1 MWKIVRAE
9 TRYNSINFVVF
20 LAIVPLL
27 HAMQAGWGSSS
38 GRAGGYAALL
48 SFIMAMLMVNGWS
61 VRHIREK
68 RDYELAQ
75 LPLSVKKV
83 AAARILMVM
92 LPLAV
97 FVAWY
102 VGLQVAFPP
111 RAHVNIRV
119 PVMIWGLLVMA
130 YSLAFIFRDR
140 FIGTKALMRGK
151 VLLVGTL
158 GVLLIV
164 NLWAMMAVDRAG
176 ARGEA
181 RPWIIKVFDFVERH
195 KPTTSNLNM
204 MVWLAVSL
212 VLAYLTIE
220 TYVRR
225 RSHV

>member
-9 TRYNSINFVVF
+9 IAYNWINFVIF
-20 LAIVPLL
+20 LAIIPLL
-27 HAMQAGWGSSS
+27 YAVQAGWGPSF
-38 GRAGGYAALL
+38 RYAGGYTGLL
-48 SFIMAMLMVNGWS
+48 SFVMAMLMVNGWN

-68 RDYELAQ
+68 REYQYAQ
-75 LPLSVKKV
+75 IPVSAKKV

-102 VGLQVAFPP
+102 IGLQIIFAPH
-111 RAHVNIRV
+111 AHVNIRA
-119 PVMIWGLLVMA
+119 PMMIWGLLVIA

-151 VLLVGTL
+151 IILVAAL
-158 GVLLIV
+158 GGLLIV
-164 NLWAMMAVDRAG
+164 NLWTMMAVNRAS
-176 ARGEA
+176 ARGES

-195 KPTTSNLNM
+195 NPTTSNLNM
-204 MVWLAVSL
+204 LVWLAVSL

-220 TYVRR
+220 TYARR
-225 RSHV
+225 RSQI